1 MKILIRN
8 HFESATQ
15 ALKANRGRTFL
26 TVMGVTIGIASI
38 TMVLSLTSGINQ
50 LFGGAAKH
58 SSEPVAIVKSG
69 DKKDVTNLLTESDNA
84 TTVNTLTE
92 KDAKD
97 ISKITNTKAAPI
109 AFLHTE
115 LRARDGKIDAQN
127 ATLIGSTESLKDV
140 ANLQIAHG
148 EFINE
153 VGGVVVGQQL
163 SIDLFGT
170 EKSIGNVIFIR
181 NQPLTVVGVLKNIEN
196 PVSYLDIDFNNAAI
210 APLSVVKKFT
220 QGTPQIQQ
228 IVMTTNSHQDLGSA
242 IASADNILKKNHDS
256 DKNYRI
262 VSGDEINEKKSN
274 LAKFISIILTVIGII
289 SLLIGGVGIMN
300 VMLVNVAERQ
310 REVGVRRAVGATGW
324 DIINQFLIEAAIIG
338 LLGGI
343 FGYGLGIAGVYLVS
357 LYLPLTPYIYWQ
369 TAVLS
374 IGLSLII
381 GVISGVY
388 PAARA
393 TKRDPIE
400 SLRY

>member
-26 TVMGVTIGIASI
+26 TIIGVTIGIASI

-50 LFGGAAKH
+50 LFGGTTKH
-58 SSEPVAIVKSG
+58 SSEPVAIVKPG
-69 DKKDVTNLLTESDNA
+69 NKKAVTNLLTESDNA

-92 KDAKD
+92 KDSKD
-97 ISKITNTKAAPI
+97 ISKIANTKAAPI

-115 LRARDGKIDAQN
+115 LRARDGKIDTQN

-228 IVMTTNSHQDLGSA
+228 IVMTTNSHQHLGSA

-369 TAVLS
+369 TAILS

>member
-38 TMVLSLTSGINQ
+38 TMVLSLASGINQ

-69 DKKDVTNLLTESDNA
+69 NKKAVTNLLTESDNA

-92 KDAKD
+92 KDSKD
-97 ISKITNTKAAPI
+97 ISKIANTKAAPI

-262 VSGDEINEKKSN
+262 VSGGEINEKKSN

-310 REVGVRRAVGATGW
+310 REVDVRRAVGATGW
-324 DIINQFLIEAAIIG
+324 DIINQFSIEAAIIG

-343 FGYGLGIAGVYLVS
+343 FGYGLGIAGVYLVI

>member
-38 TMVLSLTSGINQ
+38 TMVLSLTGGINQ
-50 LFGGAAKH
+50 LFGGTTKY

-69 DKKDVTNLLTESDNA
+69 NKKDVTNLLTESDNA

-92 KDAKD
+92 KDSKD
-97 ISKITNTKAAPI
+97 ISKIANTKAAPI

-228 IVMTTNSHQDLGSA
+228 IVMTTNSHQHLGSA

>member
-50 LFGGAAKH
+50 LFGGATKH

-69 DKKDVTNLLTESDNA
+69 NKKDVTNLLTESDNA

-92 KDAKD
+92 KDSKD
-97 ISKITNTKAAPI
+97 ISKIANTKAAPI

-210 APLSVVKKFT
+210 TPLSVVKKFT

>member
-38 TMVLSLTSGINQ
+38 TMVLSLTGGINQ
-50 LFGGAAKH
+50 LFGGTTKY

-69 DKKDVTNLLTESDNA
+69 NKKAVTNLLTESDNA

-92 KDAKD
+92 KDSKD
-97 ISKITNTKAAPI
+97 ISKIANTKAAPI

-115 LRARDGKIDAQN
+115 LRARDGKIDTQN

-228 IVMTTNSHQDLGSA
+228 IVMTTNSHQHLGSA
-242 IASADNILKKNHDS
+242 IVSADNILKKNHDS

-343 FGYGLGIAGVYLVS
+343 FGYGLGIVGVYLVS

-369 TAVLS
+369 TAILS

>member
-1 MKILIRN
+1 MKILINN
-8 HFESATQ
+8 HFENATQ

-38 TMVLSLTSGINQ
+38 TIVLSLAGGISR
-50 LFGGAAKH
+50 LFGGDIP
-58 SSEPVAIVKSG
+58 STNSPVAIVKSG
-69 DKKDVTNLLTESDNA
+69 NKKTGTNLLTESDSA

-92 KDAKD
+92 KDAND
-97 ISKITNTKAAPI
+97 LGKITGVKAAPI

-115 LRARDGKIDAQN
+115 LRARDGKIDTQN
-127 ATLIGSTESLKDV
+127 AALIGSTGSLKDV
-140 ANLQIAHG
+140 ANLQVAYG
-148 EFINE
+148 QFIDDT
-153 VGGVVVGQQL
+153 GGVIVGQQL

-196 PVSYLDIDFNNAAI
+196 PVSYLDINFNNAAI
-210 APLSVVKKFT
+210 VPLSSIKKFT

-228 IVMTTNSHQDLGSA
+228 IIMTSSSHQNL
-242 IASADNILKKNHDS
+242 ASNIKTADTILQKNHDN

-262 VSGDEINEKKSN
+262 VSGDEINEKRAN
-274 LAKFISIILTVIGII
+274 LVSLFSVVLAIIGGI
-289 SLLIGGVGIMN
+289 SLLIGGIGIMN

-310 REVGVRRAVGATGW
+310 REVGVRRAVGATSW
-324 DIINQFLIEAAIIG
+324 DIINQFLIESAIIG

-343 FGYGLGIAGVYLVS
+343 FGYILGLVGAHIIS

-369 TAVLS
+369 TAVLTIGIS
-374 IGLSLII
+374 IVI
-381 GVISGVY
+381 GILSGVY
-388 PAARA
+388 PAAHA

-400 SLRY
+400 SLKY

>member
-38 TMVLSLTSGINQ
+38 TMVLSLTGGINQ
-50 LFGGAAKH
+50 LFGGTTKY

-69 DKKDVTNLLTESDNA
+69 NKKAVTNLLTESDNA

-92 KDAKD
+92 KDSKD
-97 ISKITNTKAAPI
+97 ISKIANTKAAPI

-115 LRARDGKIDAQN
+115 LRARDGKIDTQN
-127 ATLIGSTESLKDV
+127 ATLIGSTESLKGV

-228 IVMTTNSHQDLGSA
+228 IVMTTNSHQHLGSA
-242 IASADNILKKNHDS
+242 IVSADNILKKNHDS

-369 TAVLS
+369 TAILS

>member
-50 LFGGAAKH
+50 LFGGVAKH

-69 DKKDVTNLLTESDNA
+69 NKKDVTNLLTESDNA

-92 KDAKD
+92 KDSKD
-97 ISKITNTKAAPI
+97 ISKIANTKAAPI

-115 LRARDGKIDAQN
+115 LRARDGKIDTQN

-210 APLSVVKKFT
+210 TPLSVVKKFT
-220 QGTPQIQQ
+220 QETPQIQQ
-228 IVMTTNSHQDLGSA
+228 IVMTTNNHQYLGSA

-388 PAARA
+388 PAAHA

>member
-1 MKILIRN
+1 
-8 HFESATQ
+8 
-15 ALKANRGRTFL
+15 
-26 TVMGVTIGIASI
+26 
-38 TMVLSLTSGINQ
+38 
-50 LFGGAAKH
+50 
-58 SSEPVAIVKSG
+58 
-69 DKKDVTNLLTESDNA
+69 
-84 TTVNTLTE
+84 
-92 KDAKD
+92 
-97 ISKITNTKAAPI
+97 
-109 AFLHTE
+109 
-115 LRARDGKIDAQN
+115 
-127 ATLIGSTESLKDV
+127 
-140 ANLQIAHG
+140 
-148 EFINE
+148 
-153 VGGVVVGQQL
+153 
-163 SIDLFGT
+163 
-170 EKSIGNVIFIR
+170 
-181 NQPLTVVGVLKNIEN
+181 
-196 PVSYLDIDFNNAAI
+196 
-210 APLSVVKKFT
+210 
-220 QGTPQIQQ
+220 
-228 IVMTTNSHQDLGSA
+228 MTTNSHQNLGSA

-262 VSGDEINEKKSN
+262 VSDDEINEKKSN

-289 SLLIGGVGIMN
+289 SLLISGVGIMN

-381 GVISGVY
+381 GIISGVY

>member
-38 TMVLSLTSGINQ
+38 TMVLSLTGGINQ
-50 LFGGAAKH
+50 LFGGTTKY

-69 DKKDVTNLLTESDNA
+69 NKKAVTNLLTESDNA

-92 KDAKD
+92 KDSKD
-97 ISKITNTKAAPI
+97 ISKIANTKAAPI

-115 LRARDGKIDAQN
+115 LRARDGKIDTQN

-140 ANLQIAHG
+140 ANLQIARG

-228 IVMTTNSHQDLGSA
+228 IVMTTNSHQHLGSA
-242 IASADNILKKNHDS
+242 IVSADNILKKNHDS

-369 TAVLS
+369 TAILS

>member
-50 LFGGAAKH
+50 LFGGAAKY

-69 DKKDVTNLLTESDNA
+69 NKKDVANLLTESDNA

-92 KDAKD
+92 KDSKD

-115 LRARDGKIDAQN
+115 LRARDGKIDAQK

-210 APLSVVKKFT
+210 TPLSVVKKFT

-242 IASADNILKKNHDS
+242 IVSADNILKKNHDS

>member
-50 LFGGAAKH
+50 LLGRATKH

-69 DKKDVTNLLTESDNA
+69 NKKDVTNLLTESDNA

-92 KDAKD
+92 KDSKD
-97 ISKITNTKAAPI
+97 ISKIANTKAAPI

-127 ATLIGSTESLKDV
+127 ATLIGSTESLKDL
-140 ANLQIAHG
+140 ANLQIAYG

-228 IVMTTNSHQDLGSA
+228 IVMTTNSHQNIGSV
-242 IASADNILKKNHDS
+242 IESADNILKKNHDS

-289 SLLIGGVGIMN
+289 SLLIGGIGIMN

-310 REVGVRRAVGATGW
+310 REVSIRRAVGATGW

>member
-38 TMVLSLTSGINQ
+38 TMVLSLASGINQ

-69 DKKDVTNLLTESDNA
+69 NKKAVTNLLTESDNA

-92 KDAKD
+92 KDSKD
-97 ISKITNTKAAPI
+97 ISKIANTKAAPI

-343 FGYGLGIAGVYLVS
+343 FGYGLGIAGVYLVI

-369 TAVLS
+369 TAILS

>member
-50 LFGGAAKH
+50 LFGDAAKH

-69 DKKDVTNLLTESDNA
+69 NKKDITNLLTESDNA

-92 KDAKD
+92 KDSKD
-97 ISKITNTKAAPI
+97 ISKIANTKAAPI

-127 ATLIGSTESLKDV
+127 ATLIGSTESLKDL
-140 ANLQIAHG
+140 ANLQIAYG

-228 IVMTTNSHQDLGSA
+228 IVMTTNSHQNIGSV
-242 IASADNILKKNHDS
+242 IESADNILKKNHDS

-289 SLLIGGVGIMN
+289 SLLIGGIGIMN

-310 REVGVRRAVGATGW
+310 REVGIRRAVGATGW